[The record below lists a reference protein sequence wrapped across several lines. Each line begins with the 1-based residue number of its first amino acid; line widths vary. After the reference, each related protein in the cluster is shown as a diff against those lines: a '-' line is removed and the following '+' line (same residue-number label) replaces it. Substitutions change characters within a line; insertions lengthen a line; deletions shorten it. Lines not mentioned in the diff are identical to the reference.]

1 MKVFRSV
8 LIIADDFT
16 GANDTAAQ
24 FSKLGFRT
32 ISTLNPNLIDEYLRN
47 YSVVAIDTE
56 SRTDEASEAYR
67 KLYKVGLRI
76 KQYDDILL
84 YKKIDSTLR
93 GNVTEEIR
101 GLFDSVQPD
110 LVIFAP
116 AYPKQGRTTIRGV
129 HLVNGVPV
137 DQTFFGR
144 DPRTPVKSSYIPSFF
159 SNVFGK
165 SYTHVFLEDL
175 RSGEFRNRLNTY
187 KVISFDVENEK
198 DLMTIVESLT
208 EFDGKVL
215 WVGSAGLSETL
226 AYNVI
231 IGSLAGKPTLI
242 VVGSLND
249 VTRRQLARFIGKF
262 SCKLIKLSI
271 KSLLTNFEEEY
282 SRTMSQV
289 AEALK
294 IGIDVVVTTSYDSTQ
309 VDEGKAV
316 ASEMGLSSSELG
328 ARIADGL
335 GKMASGIVRKF
346 GTEVFSGIFV
356 TGGDTALSL
365 IKNMNIDSLEVVGEV
380 EPGVP
385 LLRSGDLYIVTKA
398 GGFGKDSTIIRIVAR
413 LKGESR
419 RVAS

>member
-24 FSKLGFRT
+24 FSKLGLRT
-32 ISTLNPNLIDEYLRN
+32 ISTLNPNLIAEYLRE
-47 YSVVAIDTE
+47 YSVVAINTE
-56 SRTDEASEAYR
+56 SRSDEASEAYR
-67 KLYKVGLRI
+67 KLYEVGLRI
-76 KQYDDILL
+76 KHYDDILL

-129 HLVNGVPV
+129 HLVNGIPV

-159 SNVFGK
+159 SNAFEK
-165 SYTHVFLEDL
+165 LYTHVFLEDL
-175 RSGEFRNRLNTY
+175 RSGEFRSRLNAY
-187 KVISFDVENEK
+187 KVISFDVENEN
-198 DLMTIVESLT
+198 DLKTIVESLT
-208 EFDGKVL
+208 EFNGRVL

-231 IGSLAGKPTLI
+231 VGSPAGKPTLL

-249 VTRRQLARFIGKF
+249 VTRGQLASFIEKF
-262 SCKLIKLSI
+262 SCKLVKLSI
-271 KSLLTNFEEEY
+271 KSLLANFEEEH

-294 IGIDVVVTTSYDSTQ
+294 MGIDVVVTTSYDSTQ
-309 VDEGKAV
+309 VNEGKAA
-316 ASEMGLSSSELG
+316 ASEMGLPSSELG
-328 ARIADGL
+328 ARIAEGL
-335 GKMASGIVRKF
+335 GRIASGIMREF
-346 GTEVFSGIFV
+346 GTKAFSGVFV
-356 TGGDTALSL
+356 TGGDTAMSL
-365 IKNMNIDSLEVVGEV
+365 MKNMNVDSLEIVGEV

-413 LKGESR
+413 VKGESR
-419 RVAS
+419 HVTS

>member
-24 FSKLGFRT
+24 FSKLGLRT
-32 ISTLNPNLIDEYLRN
+32 ISTLNPNLIAEYLRE
-47 YSVVAIDTE
+47 YSVVAINTE
-56 SRTDEASEAYR
+56 SRSDEASEAYR
-67 KLYKVGLRI
+67 KLYEVGLRI
-76 KQYDDILL
+76 KHYDDILL

-129 HLVNGVPV
+129 HLVNGIPV

-159 SNVFGK
+159 SNAFEK
-165 SYTHVFLEDL
+165 LYTHVFLEDL
-175 RSGEFRNRLNTY
+175 RSGEFRSRLNAY
-187 KVISFDVENEK
+187 KVISFDVENEN
-198 DLMTIVESLT
+198 DLKTIVESLT
-208 EFDGKVL
+208 EFNGRVL

-231 IGSLAGKPTLI
+231 VGSPAGKPTLL

-249 VTRRQLARFIGKF
+249 VTRRQLASFIEKF
-262 SCKLIKLSI
+262 SCKLVKLSI
-271 KSLLTNFEEEY
+271 KSLLANFEEEH

-294 IGIDVVVTTSYDSTQ
+294 MGIDVVVTTSYDSTQ
-309 VDEGKAV
+309 VNEGKAA
-316 ASEMGLSSSELG
+316 ASEMGLPSSELG
-328 ARIADGL
+328 ARIAEGL
-335 GKMASGIVRKF
+335 GRIASGIVREF
-346 GTEVFSGIFV
+346 GTKAFSGVFV
-356 TGGDTALSL
+356 TGGDTAMSL
-365 IKNMNIDSLEVVGEV
+365 MKNMNVDSLEIVGEV

-413 LKGESR
+413 VKGESR
-419 RVAS
+419 HVTS

>member
-32 ISTLNPNLIDEYLRN
+32 ISTLNPNLIAKYLREC
-47 YSVVAIDTE
+47 SVVAINTE
-56 SRTDEASEAYR
+56 SRSDEASEAYR
-67 KLYKVGLRI
+67 KLYEVGLRI
-76 KQYDDILL
+76 KHYDDILL

-129 HLVNGVPV
+129 HLVNGIPV

-159 SNVFGK
+159 SNAFEK
-165 SYTHVFLEDL
+165 LYTHVFLEDL
-175 RSGEFRNRLNTY
+175 RSGEFRSRLYAY
-187 KVISFDVENEK
+187 KVISFDVENEN
-198 DLMTIVESLT
+198 DLKSIVESLM
-208 EFDGKVL
+208 EFNGRVL

-231 IGSLAGKPTLI
+231 VGSPAGKPTLL

-249 VTRRQLARFIGKF
+249 VTRRQLASFIGKF
-262 SCKLIKLSI
+262 SCKLVKLSI
-271 KSLLTNFEEEY
+271 KSLLANFEEEH

-294 IGIDVVVTTSYDSTQ
+294 MGIDVVVTTSYDSTQ
-309 VDEGKAV
+309 VNEGKAA

-328 ARIADGL
+328 ARIAEGL
-335 GKMASGIVRKF
+335 GRIASGIVREF
-346 GTEVFSGIFV
+346 GTKAFSGVFV
-356 TGGDTALSL
+356 TGGDTAMSL
-365 IKNMNIDSLEVVGEV
+365 MKNMNVDSLEIVGEV

-413 LKGESR
+413 VKGESR
-419 RVAS
+419 HVTS

>member
-24 FSKLGFRT
+24 FSKLGLRT
-32 ISTLNPNLIDEYLRN
+32 ISTLNPNLIAEYLRE
-47 YSVVAIDTE
+47 YSVVAINTE
-56 SRTDEASEAYR
+56 SRSDEASEAYR
-67 KLYKVGLRI
+67 KLYEVGLRI
-76 KQYDDILL
+76 KHYDDILL

-129 HLVNGVPV
+129 HLVNGIPV

-159 SNVFGK
+159 SNAFEK
-165 SYTHVFLEDL
+165 LYTHVFLEDL
-175 RSGEFRNRLNTY
+175 RSGEFRSRLNAY
-187 KVISFDVENEK
+187 KVISFDVENEN
-198 DLMTIVESLT
+198 DLKTIVESLT
-208 EFDGKVL
+208 EFNGRVL

-231 IGSLAGKPTLI
+231 VGSPAGKPTLL

-249 VTRRQLARFIGKF
+249 VTRRQLASFIEKF
-262 SCKLIKLSI
+262 SCKLVKLSI
-271 KSLLTNFEEEY
+271 KSLLANFEEEH

-294 IGIDVVVTTSYDSTQ
+294 MGIDVVVTTSYDSTQ
-309 VDEGKAV
+309 VNEGKAA
-316 ASEMGLSSSELG
+316 ASEMGLPSSELG
-328 ARIADGL
+328 ARIAEGL
-335 GKMASGIVRKF
+335 GRIASGIMREF
-346 GTEVFSGIFV
+346 GTKAFSGVFV
-356 TGGDTALSL
+356 TGGDTAMSL
-365 IKNMNIDSLEVVGEV
+365 MKNMNVDSLEIVGEV

-413 LKGESR
+413 VKGESR
-419 RVAS
+419 HVTS